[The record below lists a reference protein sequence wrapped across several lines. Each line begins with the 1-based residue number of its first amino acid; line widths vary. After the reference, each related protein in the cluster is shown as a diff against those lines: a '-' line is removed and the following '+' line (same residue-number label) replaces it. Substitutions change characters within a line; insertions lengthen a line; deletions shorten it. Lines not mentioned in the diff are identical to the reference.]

1 MSAIFS
7 ECGLFRYRLE
17 REGLPNGI
25 VIAYFGVNGSTAGP
39 IKPDHTVTKWRG
51 FTLLNKGSRMIVGN
65 LFAFCATDVRELATA
80 VDPIGP
86 DNDMHLA
93 QIIAAADIL
102 VPSWGPRAKVPKRL
116 RYRHD
121 EVEAMLVASGKPMKC
136 FGLSKSGDPLHPLM
150 LAYDTPLI
158 DWQPASALAMAE

>member
-17 REGLPNGI
+17 RAALPNGI
-25 VIAYFGVNGSTAGP
+25 VYAYFGVNGSTAGAV
-39 IKPDHTVTKWRG
+39 KNDHTVSKWFG

-65 LFAFCATDVRELATA
+65 PFAYCATDVRQLTAA

-93 QIIAAADIL
+93 QIIADADIL

-116 RYRHD
+116 RYRYD

-150 LAYDTPLI
+150 LGYDTPLV
-158 DWQPASALAMAE
+158 DWVPSS

>member
-17 REGLPNGI
+17 RDGLPRGI
-25 VIAYFGVNGSTAGP
+25 VYGYLGVNGSTAG
-39 IKPDHTVTKWRG
+39 KVKNDHTVTKWHG

-65 LFAFCATDVRELATA
+65 LFAYCATDVRELAKA

-86 DNDMHLA
+86 DNDAHLA
-93 QIIAAADIL
+93 SIIKDADVL
-102 VPSWGPRAKVPKRL
+102 VPSWGPRAKVPKAL
-116 RYRHD
+116 RYRYD

-150 LAYDTPLI
+150 LAYTTPLVE
-158 DWQPASALAMAE
+158 WSRA

>member
-7 ECGLFRYRLE
+7 DCGLFRYRLE

-25 VIAYFGVNGSTAGP
+25 VIAYLGVNGATAGP
-39 IKPDHTVTKWRG
+39 VKNDHTVTKWHG

-65 LFAFCATDVRELATA
+65 PFAFCATNVRELALA
-80 VDPIGP
+80 ADPIGP

-93 QIIAAADIL
+93 QIIADADLL
-102 VPSWGPRAKVPKRL
+102 VPGWGPRTKVPKRL
-116 RYRHD
+116 RYRYD

-150 LAYDTPLI
+150 LGYDTPLI
-158 DWQPASALAMAE
+158 DWRPASALARAE

>member
-7 ECGLFRYRLE
+7 ACGLYRYRLE
-17 REGLPNGI
+17 RTALPRGI
-25 VIAYFGVNGSTAGP
+25 VYAYLGVNGATADGV
-39 IKPDHTVTKWRG
+39 KNDHTVTKWHG

-65 LFAFCATDVRELATA
+65 PFAYCATDVRMLAA
-80 VDPIGP
+80 AIDPVGP

-93 QIIAAADIL
+93 QIIADADVL
-102 VPSWGPRAKVPKRL
+102 VPCWGPRAKVPQRL
-116 RYRHD
+116 RYRYD

-150 LAYDTPLI
+150 LAYDTPLT
-158 DWQPASALAMAE
+158 DWRPQCR